1 MRGYFARFFVN
12 HERTHR
18 QLHLMEGTWVNAIR
32 LVGDTKFVATNESAV
47 AVGALGLDKLLAQS
61 EANDF
66 FEKRFKMA
74 ADAVTAY
81 EALAADARQAGGF
94 LSDHQVYSSREVPET
109 AKPKLAWQEALD
121 RCLLTFTLGRFDWSL
136 PIDPAAVREPIY
148 LWLKAAQAYGD
159 DPKKAASAKP
169 LVVEAQTEVEHRSK
183 AKTLC
188 YSWSF
193 PALEVEA
200 EIYDLLYSVHINTG
214 EDAAAFSAI
223 QSAIAASIS
232 PGRMRFLTWMQCYK
246 FPQFR
251 DDAFETAFG
260 TPAEYQDT
268 YDLVMKHADY
278 PAYVARRKLEI
289 KSGKAISRWSAM
301 TEPARVKQI
310 NAVEKFIGHKLPTSY
325 RKFLKERGRSEL
337 NLLKKRQRKTL
348 QFAGANDLVAW
359 HETVQAWI
367 VRSNG
372 EASEIAAAWR
382 RAHRIDYSQLCS
394 VATPWDNSSAL
405 VMNLGPGQ
413 AFGRCFLWHHD
424 EPSDLVP
431 MGKDFD
437 EALELVMRGFEK
449 GDKRLK
455 AFLL

>member
-200 EIYDLLYSVHINTG
+200 EIYDLLYSVHIKRARTLQHSLPFKARLRRRSVLG
-214 EDAAAFSAI
+214 ACGF
-223 QSAIAASIS
+223 S
-232 PGRMRFLTWMQCYK
+232 PGCSATNSRNS
-246 FPQFR
+246 
-251 DDAFETAFG
+251 G
-260 TPAEYQDT
+260 TTHSKP
-268 YDLVMKHADY
+268 H
-278 PAYVARRKLEI
+278 
-289 KSGKAISRWSAM
+289 SAHLQNIRTPM
-301 TEPARVKQI
+301 T
-310 NAVEKFIGHKLPTSY
+310 
-325 RKFLKERGRSEL
+325 
-337 NLLKKRQRKTL
+337 
-348 QFAGANDLVAW
+348 
-359 HETVQAWI
+359 
-367 VRSNG
+367 
-372 EASEIAAAWR
+372 
-382 RAHRIDYSQLCS
+382 
-394 VATPWDNSSAL
+394 SS
-405 VMNLGPGQ
+405 
-413 AFGRCFLWHHD
+413 
-424 EPSDLVP
+424 
-431 MGKDFD
+431 
-437 EALELVMRGFEK
+437 
-449 GDKRLK
+449 
-455 AFLL
+455 

>member
-1 MRGYFARFFVN
+1 
-12 HERTHR
+12 
-18 QLHLMEGTWVNAIR
+18 
-32 LVGDTKFVATNESAV
+32 
-47 AVGALGLDKLLAQS
+47 
-61 EANDF
+61 
-66 FEKRFKMA
+66 
-74 ADAVTAY
+74 
-81 EALAADARQAGGF
+81 
-94 LSDHQVYSSREVPET
+94 
-109 AKPKLAWQEALD
+109 
-121 RCLLTFTLGRFDWSL
+121 
-136 PIDPAAVREPIY
+136 
-148 LWLKAAQAYGD
+148 
-159 DPKKAASAKP
+159 
-169 LVVEAQTEVEHRSK
+169 
-183 AKTLC
+183 
-188 YSWSF
+188 
-193 PALEVEA
+193 
-200 EIYDLLYSVHINTG
+200 
-214 EDAAAFSAI
+214 
-223 QSAIAASIS
+223 
-232 PGRMRFLTWMQCYK
+232 
-246 FPQFR
+246 
-251 DDAFETAFG
+251 
-260 TPAEYQDT
+260 
-268 YDLVMKHADY
+268 MKHADY

-394 VATPWDNSSAL
+394 VATTWDNSSAL